1 MIWDIAVTDC
11 RKHCRRWMPGGDG
24 MHGLMGQPKSIKLR
38 LDCNVQPCFHFME
51 GLPNRSWLGEVI
63 IAIDGEQLR
72 AMASVGLMVL
82 AYHI

>member
-1 MIWDIAVTDC
+1 
-11 RKHCRRWMPGGDG
+11 MPGGDG
-24 MHGLMGQPKSIKLR
+24 SRNAQTWLNGSRGIKHR
-38 LDCNVQPCFHFME
+38 LDCNVQPCPHFKE

>member
-1 MIWDIAVTDC
+1 
-11 RKHCRRWMPGGDG
+11 
-24 MHGLMGQPKSIKLR
+24 
-38 LDCNVQPCFHFME
+38 ME